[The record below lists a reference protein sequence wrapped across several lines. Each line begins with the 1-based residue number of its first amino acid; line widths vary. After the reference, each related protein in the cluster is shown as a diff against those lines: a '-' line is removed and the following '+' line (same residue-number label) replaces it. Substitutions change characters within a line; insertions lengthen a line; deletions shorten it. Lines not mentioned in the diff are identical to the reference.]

1 MIYAI
6 LTSLPNDIKT
16 EEIISAYFLRWK
28 IEDAYHTIKNKMRF
42 ESVTGNASIYV
53 EQDFLAQVY
62 VYNMMEDV
70 RHAAEEKLQKKP
82 YKYMYPQRIN
92 QNVAIGIFKDE
103 LLGMA
108 LEENDRIRV
117 RKLKRIQ
124 AEISK
129 YTLPVRKSK
138 SKKRQFNKANKF
150 GCNLKPSF

>member
-1 MIYAI
+1 
-6 LTSLPNDIKT
+6 
-16 EEIISAYFLRWK
+16 
-28 IEDAYHTIKNKMRF
+28 
-42 ESVTGNASIYV
+42 
-53 EQDFLAQVY
+53 
-62 VYNMMEDV
+62 
-70 RHAAEEKLQKKP
+70 
-82 YKYMYPQRIN
+82 N

-103 LLGMA
+103 LLDMA

-138 SKKRQFNKANKF
+138 PKKRQFNKANKF